1 MILVGLTGGLAS
13 GKTTVAKI
21 FQQCGAH
28 IIDADQIARTVV
40 QPGRVAW
47 RDIVAVFGK
56 TILHSDK
63 VLNREELAAR
73 VFGHPQKLTILNRIV
88 HPRVAREQIRI
99 TKAITKKHPNAV
111 IIYDAAL
118 LIEANAHERMDHVI
132 LVTAN
137 QDIQIKRACKRDG
150 ISKEEALVRIQGQ
163 LPLREKKQF
172 ADILIDGTLALP
184 RLRRQIVKLYKELSE
199 QA

>member
-21 FQQCGAH
+21 FQQCGAD

-47 RDIVAVFGK
+47 RDIVAIFGK

-63 VLNREELAAR
+63 VLNREALAAQ
-73 VFGHPQKLTILNRIV
+73 VFGHPQKLKILNRIV

-118 LIEANAHERMDHVI
+118 LIEANSHERMDHVI

-150 ISKEEALVRIQGQ
+150 ISKEEALVRIRGQ
-163 LPLREKKQF
+163 LPLRGKKQF
-172 ADILIDGTLALP
+172 ADILIDFP
-184 RLRRQIVKLYKELSE
+184 ILYL
-199 QA
+199 

>member
-1 MILVGLTGGLAS
+1 M
-13 GKTTVAKI
+13 
-21 FQQCGAH
+21 
-28 IIDADQIARTVV
+28 

-63 VLNREELAAR
+63 VLNREALADL
-73 VFGHPQKLTILNRIV
+73 VFGHPQKLKILNRIV

-150 ISKEEALVRIQGQ
+150 ISKEEAIVRIRGQ

-172 ADILIDGTLALP
+172 ADILIDGTLSLP